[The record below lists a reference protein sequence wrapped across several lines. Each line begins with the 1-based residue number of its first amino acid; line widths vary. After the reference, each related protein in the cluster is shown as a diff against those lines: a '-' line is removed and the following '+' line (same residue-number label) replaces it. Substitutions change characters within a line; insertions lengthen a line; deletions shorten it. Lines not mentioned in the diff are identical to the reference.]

1 MSATTETKYARSGN
15 VHIAYQVVGSGALD
29 LIFVP
34 GWVSNVEVIWRQP
47 ELAHFIRRLA
57 TFSRVILFD
66 KRGTGL
72 SDRVSGPATL
82 EQRMDDLH
90 AVMDAVGVKRAALC
104 GVSEGGPMACLFAA
118 TYPERT
124 RALILYGTYVK
135 WLRDPDFPNL
145 PSRAEHEHVMQLYE
159 TRWGKPFGVREF
171 APSRAEDPVF
181 REWWAEYLRSAAS
194 PGAAIALHLMNIEID
209 IRELLPAIHVPT
221 LVMHRTA
228 DKLMPVEQ
236 GRYLAAHIPNAKYVE
251 FPGADHLVFVGD
263 AEPVLDAMEEFL
275 TGTRLDINPDSA
287 VSTLLLTDI
296 VRSTEKA
303 AEMGSERWGD
313 LVQAYF
319 NLMRRKI
326 KEFQGR
332 EVHTTGDGILAI
344 FDGPARAV
352 RCGCAMSEAVRSL
365 GIEIRVGLHTGEY
378 EIIGHEIAGV
388 AIHIAARVMAKADAA
403 EVLVSSTVKDLIA
416 GSGIEFQDRGMH
428 TLKGVPGEWHLYQVV
443 NC

>member
-1 MSATTETKYARSGN
+1 MSAVTETKYARSGD
-15 VHIAYQVVGSGALD
+15 VHIAYQVVGAGALD

-34 GWVSNVEVIWRQP
+34 GWVSNLEMLWRQP

-57 TFSRVILFD
+57 TFSRIILFD

-82 EQRMDDLH
+82 EQRIDDLH
-90 AVMDAVGVKRAALC
+90 AVMEAVGSKSAALC

-124 RALILYGTYVK
+124 RALVLYGTYVK
-135 WLRDPDFPNL
+135 WLRDPDFPNV
-145 PSRAEHEHVMQLYE
+145 PSRAEHEQVMQLYE
-159 TRWGKPFGVREF
+159 KYWGKPFGVREF

-181 REWWAEYLRSAAS
+181 REWWAAYLRSAAS
-194 PGAAIALHLMNIEID
+194 PGAAVALHLMNIEID
-209 IRELLPAIHVPT
+209 IRELLPAIRVPT
-221 LVMHRTA
+221 LVMHRA
-228 DKLMPVEQ
+228 DDHLIPVDQ

-251 FPGADHLVFVGD
+251 LPGADHLIFVGD
-263 AEPVLDAMEEFL
+263 AEPMLDAMEEFL
-275 TGTRLDINPDSA
+275 TGTRLNVNPDRA
-287 VSTLLLTDI
+287 VNTILFTDI
-296 VRSTEKA
+296 VGSTQKA

-319 NLMRRKI
+319 NLMRRKLN
-326 KEFQGR
+326 EFQGR

-352 RCGCAMSEAVRSL
+352 RCGCAISEEVRSL
-365 GIEIRVGLHTGEY
+365 GIEIRVGMHTGEY

-388 AIHIAARVMAKADAA
+388 AIHIAARVMAKA
-403 EVLVSSTVKDLIA
+403 EGNQVWVSSTVKDLIA
-416 GSGIEFQDRGMH
+416 GSGIEFEDRGRH
-428 TLKGVPGEWHLYQVV
+428 TLKGVPGEWHLYQAA